1 VTLDDPQVFTPE
13 LWATHARYQPERTA
27 LACGTERR
35 TWRDFNRN
43 LNRVANALLERGVQR
58 GDRVAVL
65 MSNSI
70 EMIEAMFGVVKAGA
84 CVVPL
89 STLLLPEQIAA
100 LLNDAGAIGL
110 FASFQTR
117 RASDAAWVQCASLRQ
132 DLRVM
137 FGPSAPDWIALE
149 VWLSSNDAEPDV
161 TYRMEDDFN
170 IIYSSGTTGI
180 PKGIVQTHRAR
191 QHFAYSNALELRF
204 DNTSIALATTALYS
218 NGSWFMLLAP
228 FFVGAT
234 AIVLDSFDAEK
245 FFSTVARERITHTF
259 MVPTQFIALL
269 DSPLLPRA
277 DLSSLKMVLSAG
289 SPLREDIKTRVLRD
303 ITPSL
308 FELYGFA
315 EGLATLIRPE
325 EIWRKPRSVG
335 KPLVGFDLRIIDKD
349 GQVAPT
355 GELGEIVGYG
365 AGLMREYY
373 RKPDVTAESIWR
385 DERGRTFL
393 RSGDIGYLDKEG
405 FLYIVDRK
413 KDMILSGGLNV
424 FPADIETIVA
434 QHADI
439 ADVCVIGIPHAKWG
453 EVPLALVV
461 LHRGRNPDLI
471 AVRDWANERLSKPQR
486 LSGIEVRTE
495 FPRNA
500 LGKVL
505 KRQLREPYWRE
516 SRG

>member
-1 VTLDDPQVFTPE
+1 
-13 LWATHARYQPERTA
+13 
-27 LACGTERR
+27 
-35 TWRDFNRN
+35 
-43 LNRVANALLERGVQR
+43 
-58 GDRVAVL
+58 
-65 MSNSI
+65 M
-70 EMIEAMFGVVKAGA
+70 
-84 CVVPL
+84 
-89 STLLLPEQIAA
+89 
-100 LLNDAGAIGL
+100 LNDAGAIGL
-110 FASFQTR
+110 IASNGTR
-117 RASDAAWVQCASLRQ
+117 SAADAALAHCASVRQ
-132 DLRVM
+132 DLRVL
-137 FGPSAPDWIALE
+137 FGTSAADWTTLE

-170 IIYSSGTTGI
+170 IIYSSGTTGV

-204 DNTSIALATTALYS
+204 DNTSVALATTALYS

-245 FFSTVARERITHTF
+245 FFSAVTRERVTHTF
-259 MVPTQFIALL
+259 MVPTQFLALL
-269 DSPLLPRA
+269 DSPSLQRA

-289 SPLREDIKTRVLRD
+289 SPLREDTKTRVLRE
-303 ITPSL
+303 ITSNL

-325 EIWRKPRSVG
+325 EIGRKPRSVG

-349 GQVAPT
+349 GHVVPS

-365 AGLMREYY
+365 AGLMREYHH
-373 RKPDVTAESIWR
+373 KPDATAENIWS

-393 RSGDIGYLDKEG
+393 RSGDIGFQDAEG

-424 FPADIETIVA
+424 FPADIEAVVA
-434 QHADI
+434 QHPDI
-439 ADVCVIGIPHAKWG
+439 ADVTVIGVPHAKWG
-453 EVPLALVV
+453 EVPLALVIV
-461 LHRGRNPDLI
+461 RIGRSPDLT

-486 LSGIEVRTE
+486 LSGIEARTE

-505 KRQLREPYWRE
+505 KRQLREPFWRD